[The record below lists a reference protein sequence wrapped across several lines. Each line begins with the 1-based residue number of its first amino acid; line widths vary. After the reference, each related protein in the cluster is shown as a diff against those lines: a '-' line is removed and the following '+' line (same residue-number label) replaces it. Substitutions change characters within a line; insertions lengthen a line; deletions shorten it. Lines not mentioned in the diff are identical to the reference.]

1 MNGQGSGKGNDKKAR
16 LAEALR
22 ANLRRRR
29 EQARLRAA
37 VKGQVE
43 HPEEGQPE
51 EVLLENVGS
60 ADENSLASA
69 VKPPQIT
76 MKRED

>member
-1 MNGQGSGKGNDKKAR
+1 MNGQGSGKENDKKAR

-37 VKGQVE
+37 VKGQHE
-43 HPEEGQPE
+43 MPEECQPE
-51 EVLLENVGS
+51 EVLPENEGS
-60 ADENSLASA
+60 RDENTLASA
-69 VKPPQIT
+69 VKPPQIPV
-76 MKRED
+76 KRGD